1 MIECDYVFLVVRLGV
16 HFFAN
21 FRGTLNSGLGDEYTE
36 VAFVQK
42 AVQAG

>member
-1 MIECDYVFLVVRLGV
+1 MYFSVCLGV

-21 FRGTLNSGLGDEYTE
+21 FRGTLNSGLGDEYAE

-42 AVQAG
+42 AAQVG